1 MTLVFGAVA
10 LLGAG
15 LLFVV
20 QPLVARILLPYYG
33 GSPTVW
39 TTSALFFQTALL
51 AGYALAHVSTVRLG
65 PRRHPWVQSGLLL
78 APLLVL
84 PLALPDDPAPP
95 AGAEPVWWLLRTL
108 AVVIG
113 LPFLVLAT
121 SGPTIQ
127 RWFSWT
133 QHRRSTDPYFLYA
146 ISNVGSFAGLLAY
159 PFVIEPLLTL
169 RQQERAWSWG
179 YLLFAALSLVA
190 AVLVRRRSSP
200 ADVDAVR
207 PSADREESV
216 PWPRRLRWVFW
227 AFVPS
232 SLMLGATTYITTD
245 VAAVPLLWVV
255 PLAIY
260 LGTYVVAFARTTRE
274 PPRRALWVGAAVA
287 VLALLVIQ
295 FSAAFPILL
304 LFTVHLGV
312 VAAVGFAAHASL
324 AADRPAPAHLTQFY
338 LIMAVGGALGGL
350 LNGVLAPLLLPGP
363 WEYPIVLALTPLI
376 ALPALRGARLGL
388 TRLTRAPFR
397 LAASLVSIVAAM
409 GGIAWALAGG
419 PPVLGALVAF
429 LGVLLVLSTLLT
441 RPAVLAGALT
451 AAVLAGIVLGPD
463 RLFVD
468 RTFFGSYAV
477 VAVDDQH
484 RLLHG
489 TTLHGAQIWDPD
501 PRLEPTTYYSRSGP
515 LGDVF
520 EFYGPGIDEGTF
532 VGLGVGTAASFGQP
546 GQVFRFVE
554 IDALVEQIARE
565 EDLFTFLAG
574 SDADVEVTIAD
585 GRLAVADQPVAS
597 NDLIVLDAFTS
608 DAIPVH
614 LLTREAFRTYASRLT
629 ADGVLAV
636 HISNRHLDLRPVLAS
651 AARDLG
657 ITAVA
662 ATREPEEEGA
672 TPAAWVVLDP
682 DAARAETFV
691 REFGWERLAGEGVEW
706 TDDYAPIVTVW
717 DGGLGD

>member
-1 MTLVFGAVA
+1 
-10 LLGAG
+10 
-15 LLFVV
+15 
-20 QPLVARILLPYYG
+20 
-33 GSPTVW
+33 
-39 TTSALFFQTALL
+39 
-51 AGYALAHVSTVRLG
+51 
-65 PRRHPWVQSGLLL
+65 
-78 APLLVL
+78 
-84 PLALPDDPAPP
+84 
-95 AGAEPVWWLLRTL
+95 
-108 AVVIG
+108 
-113 LPFLVLAT
+113 
-121 SGPTIQ
+121 
-127 RWFSWT
+127 
-133 QHRRSTDPYFLYA
+133 
-146 ISNVGSFAGLLAY
+146 
-159 PFVIEPLLTL
+159 
-169 RQQERAWSWG
+169 
-179 YLLFAALSLVA
+179 
-190 AVLVRRRSSP
+190 
-200 ADVDAVR
+200 
-207 PSADREESV
+207 
-216 PWPRRLRWVFW
+216 
-227 AFVPS
+227 
-232 SLMLGATTYITTD
+232 
-245 VAAVPLLWVV
+245 
-255 PLAIY
+255 
-260 LGTYVVAFARTTRE
+260 
-274 PPRRALWVGAAVA
+274 
-287 VLALLVIQ
+287 
-295 FSAAFPILL
+295 
-304 LFTVHLGV
+304 
-312 VAAVGFAAHASL
+312 
-324 AADRPAPAHLTQFY
+324 
-338 LIMAVGGALGGL
+338 
-350 LNGVLAPLLLPGP
+350 
-363 WEYPIVLALTPLI
+363 
-376 ALPALRGARLGL
+376 
-388 TRLTRAPFR
+388 
-397 LAASLVSIVAAM
+397 M
-409 GGIAWALAGG
+409 GGIGWALAGG

-614 LLTREAFRTYASRLT
+614 LLTREAFWTYASRLT

-691 REFGWERLAGEGVEW
+691 REFGWERLEGEGVEW